1 MLGELTPWRPLRS
14 LSLLCRDMD
23 DLFNRF
29 FSDWERDFSPWFRAT
44 AESYPP
50 LESYV
55 DGNTLIVK
63 ADLPGVDPKEGQVSV
78 EGNQLTIKGERKARQ
93 EHQQGDYFQQEVC
106 SGAFARTITL
116 PEGVNADEVKARYHD
131 GVLEISMPAP
141 ASVASKKVPLEI
153 AGEERKQIAA

>member
-1 MLGELTPWRPLRS
+1 MRELVTWSPFRS
-14 LSLLCRDMD
+14 LGSLRRDMD

-29 FSDWERDFSPWFRAT
+29 FNDWERDFSPWFQHAGGD
-44 AESYPP
+44 YLPV
-50 LESYV
+50 ESYV

-106 SGAFARTITL
+106 YGAFARTITL

-141 ASVASKKVPLEI
+141 ASVASKKVPIEI

>member
-1 MLGELTPWRPLRS
+1 MAIVRFEPFRDLMS
-14 LSLLCRDMD
+14 LQDRMNR
-23 DLFNRF
+23 LFH
-29 FSDWERDFSPWFRAT
+29 
-44 AESYPP
+44 ESYRSQTSEDDWALGGTWAPA
-50 LESYV
+50 V
-55 DGNTLIVK
+55 DIYEQENNIVIK
-63 ADLPGVDPKEGQVSV
+63 AELPGVDPKDVDIRLD
-78 EGNQLTIKGERKARQ
+78 NNILTIKGERKARQ

-141 ASVASKKVPLEI
+141 ASVASKKVPIEI